1 MRSFLKRDAAHFC
14 RRSMGAMS
22 IALLAL
28 SGVSAYAQETS
39 KSEPIATDRPDFV
52 ESGQVVGKGR
62 FQFETGLNFDR
73 SKVDGVTL
81 KSLSNSA
88 LLRFGI
94 ADTLEF
100 RIETDGFIR
109 ATASGFGSSLSQN
122 GFGDTALGVKWQMQ
136 DSDEASGRPAIA
148 WLIHADMASGSKE
161 FRGQGTRPSVRAVFE
176 WELADDASFGI
187 MPGIMLNRNDDG
199 KRYTMGILAATYS
212 RPLTDGWRGFVE
224 LSGQQIQSRANGGNV
239 TTFDFGVS
247 HLISNDVQVDAWVS
261 KGLSKAA
268 PDIAAG
274 VGFAIRF

>member
-1 MRSFLKRDAAHFC
+1 MPSLLNREVTQFC
-14 RRSMGAMS
+14 RRSISVIGL
-22 IALLAL
+22 ALLSLNAA
-28 SGVSAYAQETS
+28 SVYAQEAT

-94 ADTLEF
+94 AESLEF

-109 ATASGFGSSLSQN
+109 ATASGVGTSLSQN

-148 WLIHADMASGSKE
+148 WLVHADMASGSKE
-161 FRGQGTRPSVRAVFE
+161 FRGQGTRPSIRAVFE
-176 WELADDASFGI
+176 WELADDASFGV
-187 MPGIMLNRNDDG
+187 MPGIVLNRNDDG
-199 KRYTMGILAATYS
+199 KRYNVGILAATYS
-212 RPLTDGWRGFVE
+212 RPLADGWRGFVE
-224 LSGQQIQSRANGGNV
+224 VSGQQLQSRANGGNV

-268 PDIAAG
+268 PTIAAG